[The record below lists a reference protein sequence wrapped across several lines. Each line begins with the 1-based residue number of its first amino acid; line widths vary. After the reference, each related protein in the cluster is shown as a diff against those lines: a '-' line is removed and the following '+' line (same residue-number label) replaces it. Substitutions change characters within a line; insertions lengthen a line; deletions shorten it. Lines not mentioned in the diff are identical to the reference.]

1 LLASPAALEFAC
13 GSSETHRR
21 VDGIVKRRDQ
31 DSAMEQPHYDRAAED
46 IGNIVGLGHLNTAIP
61 RQRLSTLFYVTGL
74 GLTRDPFINTSTDN
88 MWINVG
94 QSQFHLPTG
103 RIEVL
108 RGITG
113 LVLPDRAALLDRL
126 ARVRAPLEG
135 TSFDFRESNDGVE
148 TVSPWGNRIQCHA
161 PDPARFGSIVLG
173 MAYVQFDVR
182 PGTAAGVAR
191 FYGEVL
197 AAPADLIDDGNGRRA
212 RVMVGAKQYFVFRET
227 DAPERAFDGHHVQI
241 DVADFSGPHR
251 RLQELG
257 LVTEES
263 SQHQYR
269 FKDIVDL
276 DTRRVLFTI
285 EHEVRSMQHPMYA
298 RALINRNPAQ
308 TGMHYRPGRDSL
320 PWSME

>member
-1 LLASPAALEFAC
+1 
-13 GSSETHRR
+13 
-21 VDGIVKRRDQ
+21 VKDK
-31 DSAMEQPHYDRAAED
+31 AMEQRQYDRASED
-46 IGNIVGLGHLNTAIP
+46 IGNIVGLGHVNTAVP

-113 LVLPDRAALLDRL
+113 LVLPDRAALLERL
-126 ARVRAPLEG
+126 AKLRGPLAG
-135 TSFDFRESNDGVE
+135 TSFDFRESNDGIE
-148 TVSPWGNRIQCHA
+148 TVSPFGNRIHCHA
-161 PDPARFGSIVLG
+161 PDPERFGPVALG
-173 MAYVQFDVR
+173 MVYVRFDVR
-182 PGTAAGVAR
+182 TGAAAGIAR
-191 FYGEVL
+191 FYREVF
-197 AAPADLIDDGNGRRA
+197 AAPADLLDQADGPRA
-212 RVMVGAKQYFVFRET
+212 RVMVGARQYFVFRET
-227 DAPERAFDGHHVQI
+227 DAPEPAYDGHHVQI

-251 RLQELG
+251 RLQALG

-269 FKDIVDL
+269 FRDIVDP
-276 DTRRVLFTI
+276 DTRSVLFTV

-298 RALINRNPAQ
+298 RPLVNRNPAQ
-308 TGMHYRPGRDSL
+308 TGMNYRPGRDSL

>member
-1 LLASPAALEFAC
+1 MMRAAPV
-13 GSSETHRR
+13 TRN
-21 VDGIVKRRDQ
+21 Q
-31 DSAMEQPHYDRAAED
+31 DSAVAQPRYDRAVED
-46 IGNIVGLGHLNTAIP
+46 IGNIVGLGHVNTAIP
-61 RQRLSTLFYVTGL
+61 RQRLSTLFYVSGL
-74 GLTRDPFINTSTDN
+74 GLTRDPFINTGIDN
-88 MWINVG
+88 MWINIG

-113 LVLPDRAALLDRL
+113 LVLPDRAALLERL
-126 ARVRAPLEG
+126 AAVRAALAG
-135 TSFDFRESNDGVE
+135 TGFDFRERNDCVE
-148 TVSPWGNRIQCHA
+148 TVSPWGNRIHCHA
-161 PDPARFGSIVLG
+161 PDPERFGPLVLG
-173 MAYVQFDVR
+173 MPYVQFDVR
-182 PGTAAGVAR
+182 PGTAEGIAR
-191 FYGEVL
+191 FYREVL
-197 AAPADLIDDGNGRRA
+197 AAPAELLDDAGGRRA

-227 DAPERAFDGHHVQI
+227 DAPETAFDGHHVQI

-257 LVTEES
+257 LITEES

-269 FKDIVDL
+269 FKDIVDP

-298 RALINRNPAQ
+298 RALVNRNPAQ
-308 TGMHYRPGRDSL
+308 TGMSYHSGRNSL

>member
-1 LLASPAALEFAC
+1 
-13 GSSETHRR
+13 
-21 VDGIVKRRDQ
+21 
-31 DSAMEQPHYDRAAED
+31 MEQRRYDRSAED
-46 IGNIVGLGHLNTAIP
+46 IGNIVGLGHVNTAIP

-103 RIEVL
+103 RIEIL

-113 LVLPDRAALLDRL
+113 LVLPDRAALLERL
-126 ARVRAPLEG
+126 ARVRKPLED
-135 TSFDFRESNDGVE
+135 TSFDFHERNDCVA
-148 TVSPWGNRIQCHA
+148 TVSPWGNRIHCHT
-161 PDPARFGSIVLG
+161 PDPDRFGPIALG
-173 MAYVQFDVR
+173 MAYVQLDVR
-182 PGTAAGVAR
+182 PGTAQGIAR
-191 FYGEVL
+191 FYREVL
-197 AAPADLIDDGNGRRA
+197 GASADLLDDGERRRA
-212 RVMVGAKQYFVFRET
+212 RVMVGARQYFVFRET
-227 DAPERAFDGHHVQI
+227 EEAVRPFDGHHVQI

-251 RLQELG
+251 RLQDLG

-263 SQHQYR
+263 NQHQYR

-276 DTRRVLFTI
+276 DTRAVLFTI

-298 RALINRNPAQ
+298 RALVNRDPAQ
-308 TGMHYRPGRDSL
+308 TAMSYRPGRDSM

>member
-1 LLASPAALEFAC
+1 MGC
-13 GSSETHRR
+13 HDVGSAHDNTLHRGGGSIEQR
-21 VDGIVKRRDQ
+21 NQ
-31 DSAMEQPHYDRAAED
+31 DSAMAHPRYDRTVED
-46 IGNIVGLGHLNTAIP
+46 IGNIVGLGHVNTAIP

-74 GLTRDPFINTSTDN
+74 GLTRDPFINTGTDN

-113 LVLPDRAALLDRL
+113 LVLPDRAALLERL
-126 ARVRAPLEG
+126 AAVRAPLAG
-135 TSFDFRESNDGVE
+135 TGFDFRERNDCVE
-148 TVSPWGNRIQCHA
+148 TVSPWGNRIHCHA
-161 PDPARFGSIVLG
+161 PDPERFGPLVLG
-173 MAYVQFDVR
+173 MPYVQFDVR
-182 PGTAAGVAR
+182 PGTAEGIAR

-197 AAPADLIDDGNGRRA
+197 AAPAELLDDAGGRRA
-212 RVMVGAKQYFVFRET
+212 HVMVGAKQYFVFRET
-227 DAPERAFDGHHVQI
+227 DSPESAFDGHHVQI

-251 RLQELG
+251 RLHELG
-257 LVTEES
+257 LITEES

-269 FKDIVDL
+269 FKDIVDP

-298 RALINRNPAQ
+298 RVLVNRNPAQ
-308 TGMHYRPGRDSL
+308 TGMSYRPGRDSL
-320 PWSME
+320 PWSLE

>member
-1 LLASPAALEFAC
+1 
-13 GSSETHRR
+13 
-21 VDGIVKRRDQ
+21 
-31 DSAMEQPHYDRAAED
+31 MEQPRYDRAAED
-46 IGNIVGLGHLNTAIP
+46 IGNIVGLGHVNTAIP

-113 LVLPDRAALLDRL
+113 LVLPDRAALLERL
-126 ARVRAPLEG
+126 SKLREPLKG

-148 TVSPWGNRIQCHA
+148 TVSPWGNRIHCHA

-173 MAYVQFDVR
+173 MAYVQLDVR
-182 PGTAAGVAR
+182 PGTAAGIAR

-197 AAPADLIDDGNGRRA
+197 AAPADLLDDGNGRRA

-241 DVADFSGPHR
+241 DVADFSSPHR

-263 SQHQYR
+263 SRHQYR

>member
-1 LLASPAALEFAC
+1 LL
-13 GSSETHRR
+13 
-21 VDGIVKRRDQ
+21 K
-31 DSAMEQPHYDRAAED
+31 DSTMEQRQYDRAAED
-46 IGNIVGLGHLNTAIP
+46 IGNIVGLGHVNTAIP
-61 RQRLSTLFYVTGL
+61 KQRLSTLFYVTGL
-74 GLTRDPFINTSTDN
+74 GLTRDPFINTSIDN

-113 LVLPDRAALLDRL
+113 LVLPDRAALLERL
-126 ARVRAPLEG
+126 ARLRSPLAG

-148 TVSPWGNRIQCHA
+148 TVSPFGNRIHCHA
-161 PDPARFGSIVLG
+161 PDPERFGPVALG
-173 MAYVQFDVR
+173 MAYVRFDVR
-182 PGTAAGVAR
+182 PGTAAGIAR
-191 FYGEVL
+191 FYREVF
-197 AAPADLIDDGNGRRA
+197 AASADLLDDADGRRA
-212 RVMVGAKQYFVFRET
+212 RVMVGARQYFVFRET
-227 DAPERAFDGHHVQI
+227 DAPEQAYDGHHVQI

-251 RLQELG
+251 RLQALG

-269 FKDIVDL
+269 FRDIVDP
-276 DTRRVLFTI
+276 DTRSVLFTV

-298 RALINRNPAQ
+298 RPLVNRNPAQ
-308 TGMHYRPGRDSL
+308 TGMSYRPGRDSL

>member
-1 LLASPAALEFAC
+1 
-13 GSSETHRR
+13 
-21 VDGIVKRRDQ
+21 
-31 DSAMEQPHYDRAAED
+31 MEERHYDRAVED
-46 IGNIVGLGHLNTAIP
+46 IGNIVGLGHVNTAIP
-61 RQRLSTLFYVTGL
+61 KQRLSTLFYVTGL

-126 ARVRAPLEG
+126 ARMREPLAG
-135 TSFDFRESNDGVE
+135 TAFDFRETNDGVE
-148 TVSPWGNRIQCHA
+148 TVSPWGNRIHCHG
-161 PDPARFGSIVLG
+161 PDIDRFGPVGLG
-173 MAYVQFDVR
+173 MVYVQFDVR
-182 PGTAAGVAR
+182 PGTAGGIAR
-191 FYGEVL
+191 FYHEVL
-197 AAPADLIDDGNGRRA
+197 GAPAAVDERNGPHA
-212 RVMVGAKQYFVFRET
+212 RVMVGARQYFIFRET

-251 RLQELG
+251 RLKTLG
-257 LVTEES
+257 LVSEES
-263 SQHQYR
+263 NQHQYR
-269 FKDIVDL
+269 FKDIIDL

-298 RALINRNPAQ
+298 RPLVNRDPAQ
-308 TGMHYRPGRDSL
+308 TAMNYRPGRDNLAWSL
-320 PWSME
+320 E